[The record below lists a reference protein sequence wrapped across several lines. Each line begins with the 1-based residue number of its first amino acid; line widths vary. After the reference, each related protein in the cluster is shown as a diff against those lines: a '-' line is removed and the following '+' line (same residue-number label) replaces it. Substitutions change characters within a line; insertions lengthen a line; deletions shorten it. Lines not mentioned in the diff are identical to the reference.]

1 MGVIKINNIIY
12 GSNLASDIIYKNT
25 TVEEK
30 LNAIPVF
37 DPSDNINIEDAK
49 YDYLTY
55 GHIINHLESDAADK
69 VLSAKQGKELKN
81 YIDNIDL
88 SYLENDIS
96 NNAEDIELLNS
107 NLEKVSNKV
116 NILEQEMTDNE
127 VITDLDN
134 RVAKNTTDI
143 AQLNA
148 NSIRYNKETDKFD
161 IYIDG
166 VLYNSLPAG
175 VNAIGLVP
183 ILNVNDGKV
192 IASSQYANSTFYPWK
207 AFNNTANDSGDCWI
221 TKNGT
226 TTGQWIGYKFGRE
239 VIVKKVFLKNRA
251 GSGLD
256 ATGVRAITSFTLQGS
271 TDYSNWFNIQSFNVA
286 SASIGAEQ
294 MFEVTNWQKVQAARL
309 YITGTA
315 TSEHCAIA
323 KLQFY
328 GN

>member
-1 MGVIKINNIIY
+1 MEINKDFSKGRSLFLFIMGLIKINNIIY

-55 GHIINHLESDAADK
+55 GHIINHLESDADDK

-143 AQLNA
+143 AHLSNNTVFY
-148 NSIRYNKETDKFD
+148 NSEKDSFD
-161 IYIDG
+161 VYSNG
-166 VLYNSLPAG
+166 VLISSVATGIKDPVKLT
-175 VNAIGLVP
+175 P
-183 ILNVNDGKV
+183 ILTQDNGKA
-192 IASSQYANSTFYPWK
+192 IASGYY
-207 AFNNTANDSGDCWI
+207 NNTAGYAPW
-221 TKNGT
+221 TAFNGHLT
-226 TTGQWIGYKFGRE
+226 EHNNGWVSTNGS
-239 VIVKKVFLKNRA
+239 VA
-251 GSGLD
+251 G
-256 ATGVRAITSFTLQGS
+256 
-271 TDYSNWFNIQSFNVA
+271 
-286 SASIGAEQ
+286 
-294 MFEVTNWQKVQAARL
+294 
-309 YITGTA
+309 
-315 TSEHCAIA
+315 
-323 KLQFY
+323 
-328 GN
+328 